1 MNFTVNMMGLFDF
14 LFGNKRQTSVQIM
27 DDRIW
32 LSQNAKVNGI
42 KQQIRQQTD
51 STAILLVAH
60 FEETLQQLRTIT
72 AGDNADTPVQLML
85 AENLASD
92 IAARLNTDEST
103 IVDLIV
109 AERHPLKSADDALI
123 AFTESLPCRCRV
135 AYHLSLD
142 DPLLRRFI
150 GGFVE
155 KMLENLGMNKDEP
168 LESHLISRRIKAAQK
183 KIEQQAFGNSRAFS
197 ASEWLE
203 LNMPNV

>member
-1 MNFTVNMMGLFDF
+1 MGLFDF
-14 LFGNKRQTSVQIM
+14 LFGNKRQTSVQIL

-32 LSQNAKVNGI
+32 LSQNAKIGGI
-42 KQQIRQQTD
+42 KQQIKQQTD
-51 STAILLVAH
+51 SAAILLVAH
-60 FEETLQQLRTIT
+60 FEETLQQLRSIT
-72 AGDNADTPVQLML
+72 VGDTAVQLVL
-85 AENLASD
+85 AEDLTSD
-92 IAARLNTDEST
+92 VTSRFNTEETAT
-103 IVDLIV
+103 IDLIV

-123 AFTESLPCRCRV
+123 AFTESLPCQCRV

-142 DPLLRRFI
+142 DPLLSRFI

-155 KMLENLGMNKDEP
+155 KMLENLGMNEDEP
-168 LESHLISRRIKAAQK
+168 LESQLISRRIKAAQK